1 MVNKATT
8 FFYLKYNMITT
19 IIMSV
24 LVVIL
29 SYTTYNLLKKNESQ
43 EDTIEFYKNYI
54 ENISNVIDF
63 SDKKLKEIDAKETF
77 KSDDEI
83 GFFFDQIKYLQ
94 NQLND
99 FKLKK

>member
-1 MVNKATT
+1 M
-8 FFYLKYNMITT
+8 
-19 IIMSV
+19 
-24 LVVIL
+24 
-29 SYTTYNLLKKNESQ
+29 
-43 EDTIEFYKNYI
+43 

-83 GFFFDQIKYLQ
+83 GFFFDQVKYLQ

>member
-1 MVNKATT
+1 
-8 FFYLKYNMITT
+8 
-19 IIMSV
+19 MSI

-29 SYTTYNLLKKNESQ
+29 SYTTYNLLKKTESQ
-43 EDTIEFYKNYI
+43 EDIIEFYKNYM
-54 ENISNVIDF
+54 ENISNIIDF

-83 GFFFDQIKYLQ
+83 GFFFDQVKYLQ

>member
-1 MVNKATT
+1 
-8 FFYLKYNMITT
+8 
-19 IIMSV
+19 MSI

-29 SYTTYNLLKKNESQ
+29 SYTTYNLLKKTESQ
-43 EDTIEFYKNYI
+43 EDIIEFYKNYM

-63 SDKKLKEIDAKETF
+63 SDEKLKEIDAKETF

-83 GFFFDQIKYLQ
+83 GFFFDQVKYLQ

>member
-1 MVNKATT
+1 
-8 FFYLKYNMITT
+8 MIIT
-19 IIMSV
+19 IIMSI

-29 SYTTYNLLKKNESQ
+29 SYTTYNLLKKTESQ
-43 EDTIEFYKNYI
+43 EDIIEFYKNYM

-83 GFFFDQIKYLQ
+83 GFFFDQVKYLQ

>member
-1 MVNKATT
+1 
-8 FFYLKYNMITT
+8 
-19 IIMSV
+19 MSV

-43 EDTIEFYKNYI
+43 EDTIGFYKNYI

-77 KSDDEI
+77 KSDDEV

-94 NQLND
+94 EQLND
-99 FKLKK
+99 FKLKE

>member
-1 MVNKATT
+1 M
-8 FFYLKYNMITT
+8 LIL
-19 IIMSV
+19 I
-24 LVVIL
+24 VIL

-43 EDTIEFYKNYI
+43 EDTIEFCKNYM

-77 KSDDEI
+77 KSDDEV

>member
-1 MVNKATT
+1 
-8 FFYLKYNMITT
+8 
-19 IIMSV
+19 MSI

-29 SYTTYNLLKKNESQ
+29 SYTTYNLLKKTESQ
-43 EDTIEFYKNYI
+43 EDIIEFYKNYM

-83 GFFFDQIKYLQ
+83 GFFFDQVKYLQ

>member
-1 MVNKATT
+1 
-8 FFYLKYNMITT
+8 
-19 IIMSV
+19 MSI

-43 EDTIEFYKNYI
+43 EDTIGFYNNYI

-77 KSDDEI
+77 KSDDEV

-99 FKLKK
+99 YKLKK

>member
-1 MVNKATT
+1 
-8 FFYLKYNMITT
+8 MIIT
-19 IIMSV
+19 IIM
-24 LVVIL
+24 LILIVIL

-43 EDTIEFYKNYI
+43 EDTIEFCKNYM

-77 KSDDEI
+77 KSDDEV

-94 NQLND
+94 EQLND
-99 FKLKK
+99 FKLKE

>member
-1 MVNKATT
+1 
-8 FFYLKYNMITT
+8 
-19 IIMSV
+19 MSV

-43 EDTIEFYKNYI
+43 EDTIGFYKNYI

-77 KSDDEI
+77 KSDDEV
-83 GFFFDQIKYLQ
+83 GFFFNQIKYLQ

>member
-1 MVNKATT
+1 
-8 FFYLKYNMITT
+8 
-19 IIMSV
+19 MSI
-24 LVVIL
+24 LVVTL

-43 EDTIEFYKNYI
+43 EDTIGFYKNYV

-63 SDKKLKEIDAKETF
+63 SDKKLKEIDDKETF
-77 KSDDEI
+77 KSDDEV

>member
-1 MVNKATT
+1 
-8 FFYLKYNMITT
+8 
-19 IIMSV
+19 MSI

-43 EDTIEFYKNYI
+43 EDTIGFYKNYV

-77 KSDDEI
+77 KSDDEV

>member
-1 MVNKATT
+1 
-8 FFYLKYNMITT
+8 MIITS
-19 IIMSV
+19 IM
-24 LVVIL
+24 LILIVIF

-43 EDTIEFYKNYI
+43 EDTIEFCKNYM

-77 KSDDEI
+77 KSDDEV

>member
-1 MVNKATT
+1 
-8 FFYLKYNMITT
+8 
-19 IIMSV
+19 MSI

-43 EDTIEFYKNYI
+43 EDTIGFYKNYI

-77 KSDDEI
+77 KSDDEV

>member
-1 MVNKATT
+1 
-8 FFYLKYNMITT
+8 
-19 IIMSV
+19 MSI

-29 SYTTYNLLKKNESQ
+29 SYTTYNLLKKTENQ
-43 EDTIEFYKNYI
+43 EDMIEFYKNYM

-83 GFFFDQIKYLQ
+83 GFFFDQVKYLQ

>member
-1 MVNKATT
+1 
-8 FFYLKYNMITT
+8 
-19 IIMSV
+19 MSI

-29 SYTTYNLLKKNESQ
+29 SYTTYNLLKKTENQ
-43 EDTIEFYKNYI
+43 EDIIEFYKNYM

-83 GFFFDQIKYLQ
+83 GFFFDQVKYLQ

>member
-1 MVNKATT
+1 
-8 FFYLKYNMITT
+8 
-19 IIMSV
+19 MSI
-24 LVVIL
+24 LVVTL

-43 EDTIEFYKNYI
+43 EDTIGFYKNYV

-77 KSDDEI
+77 KSDDEV

>member
-1 MVNKATT
+1 
-8 FFYLKYNMITT
+8 
-19 IIMSV
+19 MSV

>member
-1 MVNKATT
+1 
-8 FFYLKYNMITT
+8 MITT

-43 EDTIEFYKNYI
+43 EDTIGFYKNYI

-77 KSDDEI
+77 KSDDEV

>member
-1 MVNKATT
+1 
-8 FFYLKYNMITT
+8 MIIT
-19 IIMSV
+19 IIM
-24 LVVIL
+24 LILIVIL

-43 EDTIEFYKNYI
+43 EDTIEFCKNYM

-77 KSDDEI
+77 KSDDEV

>member
-1 MVNKATT
+1 
-8 FFYLKYNMITT
+8 MITI
-19 IIMSV
+19 IIMSI

-43 EDTIEFYKNYI
+43 EDTIGFYKNYI

-77 KSDDEI
+77 KSDDEV

>member
-1 MVNKATT
+1 
-8 FFYLKYNMITT
+8 
-19 IIMSV
+19 MSI

-29 SYTTYNLLKKNESQ
+29 SYTTYNLLKKTESQ
-43 EDTIEFYKNYI
+43 EDIIEFYKNYM

-63 SDKKLKEIDAKETF
+63 SDKKLEEIDAKETF

-83 GFFFDQIKYLQ
+83 GFFFDQVKYLQ

>member
-1 MVNKATT
+1 
-8 FFYLKYNMITT
+8 
-19 IIMSV
+19 MSM

-29 SYTTYNLLKKNESQ
+29 SYTTYNLLKKTESQ
-43 EDTIEFYKNYI
+43 EDIIEFYKNYM

-63 SDKKLKEIDAKETF
+63 SDKKLKEIDTKETF

-83 GFFFDQIKYLQ
+83 GFFFDQVKYLQ